1 MITAE
6 RKAELTA
13 KGYWIEDMDK
23 EWGPG
28 WWSGSFRWFKGKG
41 EDADFQDGDVS
52 DSEEDAWKSA
62 CYHERNF

>member
-13 KGYWIEDMDK
+13 KGYYIEDMHAV
-23 EWGPG
+23 WGEG
-28 WWSGSFRWFKGKG
+28 WWSGSFRWMMKDSD
-41 EDADFQDGDVS
+41 EFQDGDVS